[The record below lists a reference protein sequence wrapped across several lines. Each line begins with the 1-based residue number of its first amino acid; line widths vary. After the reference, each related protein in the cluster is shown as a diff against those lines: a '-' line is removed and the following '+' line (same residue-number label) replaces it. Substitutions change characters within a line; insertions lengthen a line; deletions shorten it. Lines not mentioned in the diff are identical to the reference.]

1 MKLYIKQKVFSI
13 GAKFSV
19 KDEAGNDR
27 YFVEGEILTLGRKL
41 HIYDINNSEVAFVRQ
56 KLLTFMP
63 KFTVEVGGEEVAE
76 IVKQLTLFKP
86 KYYVGMGWL
95 DRKDVLQWIDSYFIY
110 VDGDLFSHDYVIT
123 SGNDEIVSIHKAWMS
138 WGDTYELDISDDT
151 DEITALAVVLA
162 IDTVLDNANSND

>member
-1 MKLYIKQKVFSI
+1 MKFYIKQKVFSI

-19 KDEAGNDR
+19 KDENGNDK

-41 HIYDINNSEVAFVRQ
+41 HIYDTYDNEVAFVRQ

-76 IVKQLTLFKP
+76 IVKGLTLFKP
-86 KYYVGMGWL
+86 KYYVDGLGW
-95 DRKDVLQWIDSYFIY
+95 D

-123 SGNDEIVSIHKAWMS
+123 SDNEEIVSIHKAWMS

-162 IDTVLDNANSND
+162 IDTVLDSANNSANG

>member
-27 YFVEGEILTLGRKL
+27 YFVEGEFLTLGRKL
-41 HIYDINNSEVAFVRQ
+41 HIYDINNNEVAFVCQ

-63 KFTVEVGGEEVAE
+63 KFTVEVGGEEIAE
-76 IVKQLTLFKP
+76 IVRQLTLFKP
-86 KYYVGMGWL
+86 KYYVDGLAW
-95 DRKDVLQWIDSYFIY
+95 DVA
-110 VDGDLFSHDYVIT
+110 HDYVIT
-123 SGNDEIVSIHKAWMS
+123 SGNEEIVSIHKAWMS

-162 IDTVLDNANSND
+162 IDTILDSANNNG

>member
-41 HIYDINNSEVAFVRQ
+41 HIYDINNNEVAFVRQ

-86 KYYVGMGWL
+86 KYYVDGLGW
-95 DRKDVLQWIDSYFIY
+95 D

-123 SGNDEIVSIHKAWMS
+123 SGNEEIVSIHRAWMS

-162 IDTVLDNANSND
+162 IDTVLDSANNSANG

>member
-19 KDEAGNDR
+19 KDEKGNDK

-41 HIYDINNSEVAFVRQ
+41 HIYDTYDNEVAFVRQ

-76 IVKQLTLFKP
+76 IVKGLTLFKP
-86 KYYVGMGWL
+86 KYYVDGLGW
-95 DRKDVLQWIDSYFIY
+95 D

-123 SGNDEIVSIHKAWMS
+123 SDNEEIVSIHKAWMS

-162 IDTVLDNANSND
+162 IDTVLDSANNSANG

>member
-19 KDEAGNDR
+19 KDENGNDK
-27 YFVEGEILTLGRKL
+27 YFVEGEILTRGRKL
-41 HIYDINNSEVAFVRQ
+41 HIYDTYYNEVAFVRQ

-86 KYYVGMGWL
+86 KYYVDGLGW
-95 DRKDVLQWIDSYFIY
+95 D
-110 VDGDLFSHDYVIT
+110 VDGDLFSHDYVIN
-123 SGNDEIVSIHKAWMS
+123 SGNEEIVSIKKAWMS

-162 IDTVLDNANSND
+162 IDTVLDSANNSANG

>member
-19 KDEAGNDR
+19 KDENGNDK

-41 HIYDINNSEVAFVRQ
+41 HIYDINNNEVAFVRQ

-76 IVKQLTLFKP
+76 IVKGLTLFKP
-86 KYYVGMGWL
+86 KYYVDGLGW
-95 DRKDVLQWIDSYFIY
+95 D

-123 SGNDEIVSIHKAWMS
+123 SDNEEIVSIHKAWMS

-162 IDTVLDNANSND
+162 IDTVLDSANNSANG

>member
-41 HIYDINNSEVAFVRQ
+41 HIYDINNNEVAFVSQ

-63 KFTVEVGGEEVAE
+63 KFTVEVGGEEIAE
-76 IVKQLTLFKP
+76 IVRQLT
-86 KYYVGMGWL
+86 GW
-95 DRKDVLQWIDSYFIY
+95 D
-110 VDGDLFSHDYVIT
+110 VDGELFAHDYVIT
-123 SGNDEIVSIHKAWMS
+123 SGNEEIVSIHKAWMS
-138 WGDTYELDISDDT
+138 WGDTYELDISDNT

-162 IDTVLDNANSND
+162 IDTVLDSANNNG

>member
-19 KDEAGNDR
+19 KDENGNDK

-41 HIYDINNSEVAFVRQ
+41 HIYDTYDNEVAFVRQ

-76 IVKQLTLFKP
+76 IVKGLTLFKP
-86 KYYVGMGWL
+86 KYYVDGLGW
-95 DRKDVLQWIDSYFIY
+95 D

-123 SGNDEIVSIHKAWMS
+123 SDNEEIVSIHKAWMS

-162 IDTVLDNANSND
+162 IDTVLDSANNSANG

>member
-41 HIYDINNSEVAFVRQ
+41 HIYDTYDNEVAFVRQ

-76 IVKQLTLFKP
+76 IVKELTLFKP
-86 KYYVGMGWL
+86 KYYVDGLGW
-95 DRKDVLQWIDSYFIY
+95 D
-110 VDGDLFSHDYVIT
+110 VDGDLFSYDYVIT
-123 SGNDEIVSIHKAWMS
+123 SGDEEIVSIHKAWMS

-162 IDTVLDNANSND
+162 IDTVLDNANNSANG

>member
-19 KDEAGNDR
+19 KDENGNDK

-41 HIYDINNSEVAFVRQ
+41 HIYDTYDNEVAFVRQ

-76 IVKQLTLFKP
+76 MVKGLTLFKP
-86 KYYVGMGWL
+86 KYYVDGLGW
-95 DRKDVLQWIDSYFIY
+95 D

-123 SGNDEIVSIHKAWMS
+123 SDNEEIVSIHKAWMS

-162 IDTVLDNANSND
+162 IDTVLDSANNSANG